1 MHNPKK
7 KKKELSL
14 KQKIGIKIRY
24 GMVLQV
30 IKNRIGRMGIEILP
44 YYLYR
49 EKVSVVAEMPKIK
62 GNVSDYQFEFLG
74 QADMK
79 TISESNSG
87 FNEEEYL
94 GFLAD
99 GGICLGMKLGNQIAA
114 FMWINIKER
123 GFKETIIPLKS
134 DEAYL
139 WNMYT
144 MESFRGMNIAP
155 YLRCKSYEVL
165 KGMGRGKLYSISEYF
180 NSPAVKFK
188 HKLNA
193 KRLRLGLYIKL
204 FNKYHWDLTLRFYS

>member
-1 MHNPKK
+1 MHKPKK
-7 KKKELSL
+7 RNKVLSL
-14 KQKIGIKIRY
+14 MQKIGIKIRY

-30 IKNRIGRMGIEILP
+30 IKNRIGRLGIDIVP
-44 YYLYR
+44 YIFFQ
-49 EKVSVVAEMPKIK
+49 EGTVEVKMPEIK
-62 GNVSDYQFEFLG
+62 GSVSDYQFEFLG
-74 QADMK
+74 QTDMK

-87 FNEEEYL
+87 FMEEEYL

-144 MESFRGMNIAP
+144 MESFRGINLAP
-155 YLRCKSYEVL
+155 YLRYKSYELL
-165 KGMGRGKLYSISEYF
+165 KGMGRDKLYSISEYF
-180 NSPAVKFK
+180 NTPAIKFK
-188 HKLNA
+188 LKLNA

-204 FNKYHWDLTLRFYS
+204 FKKYHWDITLRSYL

>member
-7 KKKELSL
+7 RKKELSL
-14 KQKIGIKIRY
+14 MQKISIKIRY

-30 IKNRIGRMGIEILP
+30 IKNRIGRLGIEIVP
-44 YYLYR
+44 YYFFQ
-49 EKVSVVAEMPKIK
+49 EGAVEVKMPKIK
-62 GNVSDYQFEFLG
+62 GNVTDYQFEFLG
-74 QADMK
+74 PADMK
-79 TISESNSG
+79 LIAESNSG
-87 FNEEEYL
+87 YHEEDYMS
-94 GFLAD
+94 FLAA
-99 GGICLGMKLGNQIAA
+99 GQICLGMKLGDEIAA
-114 FMWINIKER
+114 FMWINIKEC
-123 GFKETIIPLKS
+123 GFKETIIPLRS
-134 DEAYL
+134 NEAYL

-165 KGMGRGKLYSISEYF
+165 KGIGRDRLYSISEYF

-204 FNKYHWDLTLRFYS
+204 FKKYHWDITLRSYS